1 MYPVSDAFRE
11 AIVSCDQRAVVRVVV
26 ELDGSEL
33 GVLPLTGGAVD
44 CDGTRDGA
52 LRSLSL
58 TVSPHPDA
66 FDWLA
71 TAGAEVVVAPTAVAP
86 DSPESYYRVADR
98 LTEEIPGAFQ
108 PNQYFNPANPASH
121 YASTGPE
128 LWEQSGGA
136 ITHLVVGV
144 GTGGTVTGVGRYLK
158 ERNPAIQQ
166 ALDELDRLVQ

>member
-71 TAGAEVVVAPTAVAP
+71 TAGAEVVVARGLRLP
-86 DSPESYYRVADR
+86 DG
-98 LTEEIPGAFQ
+98 TEEK
-108 PNQYFNPANPASH
+108 NPHRATLRIAERVHPSTSWYAVSTRACAS
-121 YASTGPE
+121 
-128 LWEQSGGA
+128 
-136 ITHLVVGV
+136 
-144 GTGGTVTGVGRYLK
+144 R
-158 ERNPAIQQ
+158 
-166 ALDELDRLVQ
+166 